1 MFWQTKEKRTH
12 SIQEYKVKDEM
23 EHSSSDNVKGD
34 RWKEKEFGM
43 KVVQMVWDIWDKP
56 HIIQ

>member
-1 MFWQTKEKRTH
+1 
-12 SIQEYKVKDEM
+12 M